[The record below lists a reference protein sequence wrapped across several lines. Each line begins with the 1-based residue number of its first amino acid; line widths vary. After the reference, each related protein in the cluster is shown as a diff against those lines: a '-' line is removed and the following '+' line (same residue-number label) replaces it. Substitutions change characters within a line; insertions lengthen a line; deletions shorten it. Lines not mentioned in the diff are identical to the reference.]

1 MAALA
6 RVHKLRRRIYSGEA
20 VVMSRRLVVV
30 GALLSAAALVAT
42 GCTNAFTATEPR
54 ATPAADTASAT
65 ATPASSS
72 ATPRHSAT
80 PDPTTSKRAAVSD
93 PLDLG
98 HKKIKYGQE
107 GKHVKAL
114 QKRLTALHYDAGEV
128 DGHYG
133 PNTRYAVW
141 AFDKVNGIKPH
152 DAIGKKV
159 RAAFDDPEQ
168 PKALEPG
175 GAKDRVEIKL
185 DKQYLVVYLDDTVAL
200 ISHISTGSGASYCNK
215 WTDDATGETGT
226 SCGVAVTP
234 TGNYKTYRRIEGWRH
249 SRLGYLY
256 NPVYFNGGIAV
267 HGEPYVPLYPASHG
281 CVRIPMHTS
290 TIFPKLVDKGEMV
303 YVRD

>member
-1 MAALA
+1 
-6 RVHKLRRRIYSGEA
+6 
-20 VVMSRRLVVV
+20 MSRRVVV
-30 GALLSAAALVAT
+30 FGALLSAAALMAS

-54 ATPAADTASAT
+54 TTPAADTASAT
-65 ATPASSS
+65 PAHSSS
-72 ATPRHSAT
+72 PSRHSTT
-80 PDPTTSKRAAVSD
+80 PDASPSERATTVRD

-98 HKKIKYGQE
+98 DKKIKYGRQ
-107 GKHVKAL
+107 GRHVKAL
-114 QKRLTALHYDAGEV
+114 QKRLTALHYDPGEI

-152 DAIGKKV
+152 DTVGKLV
-159 RAAFDDPEQ
+159 RAAFADPDQ
-168 PKALEPG
+168 PEVLKPG
-175 GAKDRVEIKL
+175 GADNRVEINL
-185 DKQYLVVYLDDTVAL
+185 DKQYLVVYRGDAVAL
-200 ISHISTGSGASYCNK
+200 ISHLSSGSGASYCEQY
-215 WTDDATGETGT
+215 TDEATGDTGT

-234 TGNYKTYRRIEGWRH
+234 TGNYETYRRIEGWRH

-290 TIFPKLVDKGEMV
+290 TIFPKLVGHDEKV

>member
-1 MAALA
+1 
-6 RVHKLRRRIYSGEA
+6 
-20 VVMSRRLVVV
+20 MSRRVVVV
-30 GALLSAAALVAT
+30 GALLSAAALIAT
-42 GCTNAFTATEPR
+42 GCTSAFTETEPR

-65 ATPASSS
+65 ATSSS
-72 ATPRHSAT
+72 ATPSHSAT
-80 PDPTTSKRAAVSD
+80 PDDTPSKRAAVRD
-93 PLDLG
+93 PLALG

-114 QKRLTALHYDAGEV
+114 QKRLTALHYDVGEI

-141 AFDKVNGIKPH
+141 AFDKVNGIDPH
-152 DAIGKKV
+152 DNVGKKV
-159 RAAFDDPEQ
+159 RSALTDPEQ
-168 PKALEPG
+168 PKALKANGPN
-175 GAKDRVEIKL
+175 DRVEINL
-185 DKQYLVVYLDDTVAL
+185 DKQYLVVYLDGAVAL
-200 ISHISTGSGASYCNK
+200 ISHISSGSGASYCTK
-215 WTDDATGETGT
+215 WTDDTTGDTGT

-234 TGNYKTYRRIEGWRH
+234 TGNYKTYRRIDGWRH

-290 TIFPKLVDKGEMV
+290 TIFPKLVEPEEKV